1 MAGFH
6 SFSIGLAAAELQV
19 EALESA
25 ATYLS

>member
-6 SFSIGLAAAELQV
+6 SFSIGLVAAELQV
-19 EALESA
+19 ETLESD